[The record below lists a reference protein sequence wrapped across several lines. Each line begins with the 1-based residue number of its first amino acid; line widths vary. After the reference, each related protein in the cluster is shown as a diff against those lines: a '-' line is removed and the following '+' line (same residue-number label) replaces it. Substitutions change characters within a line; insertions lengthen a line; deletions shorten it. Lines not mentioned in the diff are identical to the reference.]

1 MTQTLLSL
9 NPVHEFRRMNEV
21 LDRLFGSPVWSTNNQ
36 SWTLPLDV
44 YEQNGTFTVKA
55 AVPGIKAEDLDI
67 TVEDNI
73 LTIRGEHRHEEE
85 TEDMRVYRREYAYGT
100 FTRSVRLPEDVAV
113 DQIQAE
119 FRDGFV
125 YITMPKIVEPKP
137 KAIKVPVKG
146 QALPPT
152 AKSEKKNSNGQS

>member
-1 MTQTLLSL
+1 MTQTMLSL

-21 LDRLFGSPVWSTNNQ
+21 LDRLFGNPIASAASQTF
-36 SWTLPLDV
+36 TLPLDV
-44 YEQNGTFTVKA
+44 YEQNGIFTVKA
-55 AVPGIKAEDLDI
+55 AVPGISPEELDI
-67 TVEDNI
+67 TVEDHI
-73 LTIRGEHRHEEE
+73 LTVRGEHRHEEE
-85 TEDMRVYRREYAYGT
+85 TEGMRVYRREYAYGT

-137 KAIKVPVKG
+137 KAIKVPVKS
-146 QALPPT
+146 QSLPP
-152 AKSEKKNSNGQS
+152 ARKNEKANTNGQS

>member
-1 MTQTLLSL
+1 MTQNLLSL

-21 LDRLFGSPVWSTNNQ
+21 LDRLFGNPHSAGASQTF
-36 SWTLPLDV
+36 TLPLDV
-44 YEQNGTFTVKA
+44 YEQNGIFTVKA
-55 AVPGIKAEDLDI
+55 AVPGMRSEDLDI
-67 TVEDNI
+67 TVEDNV

-85 TEDMRVYRREYAYGT
+85 TENTRVYRREYAYGT

-113 DQIQAE
+113 DQVQAE

-146 QALPPT
+146 QALP
-152 AKSEKKNSNGQS
+152 AASKSEKKNTNGQS

>member
-1 MTQTLLSL
+1 MLSL
-9 NPVHEFRRMNEV
+9 NPVHDFRRMNEV
-21 LDRLFGSPVWSTNNQ
+21 LDRLFGNPNGSAASQTF
-36 SWTLPLDV
+36 TLPLDV

-55 AVPGIKAEDLDI
+55 AVPGIKPEDLDI
-67 TVEDNI
+67 TVEDSI

-85 TEDMRVYRREYAYGT
+85 TEDMRVYRREYAYGL

-146 QALPPT
+146 QALPP
-152 AKSEKKNSNGQS
+152 AIKSEKKNTNGQS